1 MESFN
6 KTLSWASD
14 DTVQY
19 WAAQYCFSQS
29 CYYRDNTSRWWRREV
44 EKEATRRGLPR
55 EHDGNR
61 RWWQNASREYKKA
74 KVGMY

>member
-29 CYYRDNTSRWWRREV
+29 CYYRDNTSRWWRRE
-44 EKEATRRGLPR
+44 
-55 EHDGNR
+55 
-61 RWWQNASREYKKA
+61 
-74 KVGMY
+74 